1 MMDEEARKEAIWDQH
16 EWRLKTMRHVQ
27 EATWAIN
34 WQRRQLELDDMFI
47 ARKEQDEYLLR
58 VYLQLLETEEECSR
72 MLSSQQG
79 KEEFMMLVRAA
90 VAARKKME
98 ELEQERRKNG
108 GFLKGIA
115 DAIDMR
121 NQRERERARTSYEAG
136 PGGP

>member
-1 MMDEEARKEAIWDQH
+1 MMDEEVRKEAIWDLH
-16 EWRLKTMRHVQ
+16 EWRLKTMRYVQ
-27 EATWAIN
+27 ETIWAIN
-34 WQRRQLELDDMFI
+34 WQRRQIELDDMFI

-58 VYLQLLETEEECSR
+58 VYLQLRETEEECSR
-72 MLSSQQG
+72 LISRQQG
-79 KEEFMMLVRAA
+79 QEEFIMLVRAA
-90 VAARKKME
+90 LAARKKME

-121 NQRERERARTSYEAG
+121 NARERVRTNSDSG